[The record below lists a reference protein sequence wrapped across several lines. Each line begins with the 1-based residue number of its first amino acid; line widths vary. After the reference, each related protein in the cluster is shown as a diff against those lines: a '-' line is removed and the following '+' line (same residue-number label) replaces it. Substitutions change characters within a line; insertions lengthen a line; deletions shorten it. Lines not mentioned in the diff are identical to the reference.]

1 MSMRNMSVD
10 LEGFELNG
18 KDKEVEAEKVFIV

>member
-1 MSMRNMSVD
+1 MSVD